1 MSVIADPV
9 ASPAAFFKMMFAP
22 ETDELSAVT
31 AISSER
37 ILLNTPFPVTVTAF
51 VSTVPSMKST
61 TDAPLISKSRVFANV
76 LSVKVRS
83 PEPAVSIPTAL
94 PLRVIE
100 SQDKSLLVAE
110 PNLSPA
116 PVEPEIDPVRS
127 PARSFT

>member
-1 MSVIADPV
+1 
-9 ASPAAFFKMMFAP
+9 MMFAP
-22 ETDELSAVT
+22 ETAELSAVT
-31 AISSER
+31 AISRAR
-37 ILLNTPFPVTVTAF
+37 ILLNTPFPVTVTAL

-61 TDAPLISKSRVFANV
+61 TDDPLISKSIVFANV
-76 LSVKVRS
+76 LSVKVKS

-94 PLRVIE
+94 PLSVIE

-116 PVEPEIDPVRS
+116 PVEAEIEPVRS